1 MLRDVKSVG
10 CVFFGELEG
19 ELLLMR
25 EGDSAVWMAEHQ
37 VGEFNAQ
44 GGQRDLREVEDVI
57 RRRWVRR
64 YGR

>member
-1 MLRDVKSVG
+1 VG
-10 CVFFGELEG
+10 CVVFGELEG

-25 EGDSAVWMAEHQ
+25 EGDGAVWMAEHQ

-44 GGQRDLREVEDVI
+44 GGQRDLREVEDVVWW
-57 RRRWVRR
+57 RGVRR